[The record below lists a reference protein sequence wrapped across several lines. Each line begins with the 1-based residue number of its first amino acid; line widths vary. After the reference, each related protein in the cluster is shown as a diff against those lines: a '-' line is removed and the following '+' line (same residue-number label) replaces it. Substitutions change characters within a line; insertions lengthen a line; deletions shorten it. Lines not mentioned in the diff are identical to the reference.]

1 MTTLDRSAV
10 DALLTRAH
18 REIDAGLLPSCQ
30 LALALDGDIVVSE
43 TYGDATPATC
53 YVVYSATKALV
64 AGAVWALMGDGLL
77 DPAQR
82 VAELIPE
89 FATNGKDVITLEQVL
104 LHTSGFPH
112 APLLVTVGDTSAGR
126 CGAFARWRLN
136 WEPGT
141 RFEYHASSAHWVLA
155 ELLERVTGQDFRQ
168 VVQARVTDPAGI
180 PRAVGLVPGTYPFAE
195 VVTSG
200 EAATPEEIE
209 AVFGIPELPVTE
221 VTPEALLTFNDPAV
235 RRVGMPGGGAVM
247 RAEDLALFYQA
258 VLHNPGC
265 MWKPEVLA
273 DVTGNVRNHFPDPLT
288 GVPANRTLGLVQA
301 GDDGRT
307 N

>member
-18 REIDAGLLPSCQ
+18 REVDDGLLPSCQ
-30 LALALDGDIVVSE
+30 LALALDGEIVVSE

-53 YVVYSATKALV
+53 YLVYSATKALV

-77 DPAQR
+77 DPSQR

-89 FATNGKDVITLEQVL
+89 FATNGKDAITLEQVL

-155 ELLERVTGQDFRQ
+155 ELLERITGQDFREI
-168 VVQARVTDPAGI
+168 VQARVTDPAGI
-180 PRAVGLVPGTYPFAE
+180 PRALGLEPGTYPFAE
-195 VVTSG
+195 VVTAG
-200 EAATPEEIE
+200 EAATPD
-209 AVFGIPELPVTE
+209 G
-221 VTPEALLTFNDPAV
+221 DRGRV
-235 RRVGMPGGGAVM
+235 RHPRAPGHRGHA
-247 RAEDLALFYQA
+247 
-258 VLHNPGC
+258 
-265 MWKPEVLA
+265 
-273 DVTGNVRNHFPDPLT
+273 
-288 GVPANRTLGLVQA
+288 
-301 GDDGRT
+301 
-307 N
+307 